1 MRRTKKSLIVPAM
14 MLLTLSALL
23 SSCETCPESPA
34 PIELSLDWPAFP
46 DPAPVS
52 FDGETRLVSM
62 PLSYW
67 LSIVDYKIDVERVR
81 ALVEIMHPAK
91 KGDGTGD

>member
-1 MRRTKKSLIVPAM
+1 
-14 MLLTLSALL
+14 
-23 SSCETCPESPA
+23 
-34 PIELSLDWPAFP
+34 
-46 DPAPVS
+46 
-52 FDGETRLVSM
+52 M

-91 KGDGTGD
+91 PEEKK

>member
-1 MRRTKKSLIVPAM
+1 MRKIKSGLIGLAM
-14 MLLTLSALL
+14 MLLILSAAL

-34 PIELSLDWPAFP
+34 PIEIPLDWPAFP
-46 DPAPVS
+46 DPAPVT
-52 FDGETRLVSM
+52 FEAETRLVSM

-67 LSIVDYKIDVERVR
+67 FSIVDYKIDVERVR

-91 KGDGTGD
+91 KGNVTGD

>member
-1 MRRTKKSLIVPAM
+1 MRKIKSGLIVPAM
-14 MLLTLSALL
+14 MLLILSAAL

-34 PIELSLDWPAFP
+34 PIELSLDWPVFP

-91 KGDGTGD
+91 KEDVTGD